1 VATNKQVSTRGA
13 GKGQRLLAGSR
24 DQLLK
29 NLKRVH
35 KLFPD
40 ANPDRDFYRAHGKY
54 ADSAWKVYFPHF
66 RDFVKAAEIA
76 PPKPDSIITVAQ
88 EISVADKL
96 DFELQKL
103 SVKKDGNKKLLE
115 EAKER
120 IRLLEKERDTFLS
133 LETST
138 VKPYVIEP
146 KVPSGS
152 SEAVAFMIASDWHN
166 EERIQRGQVS
176 ELNEYNLDIFAKRAD
191 NFFKGGQRLW
201 DIMRRDQKVPT
212 MVLAL
217 LGDFITGTIHEDAA
231 ESNYLSPADA
241 IMNAEEKII
250 SGINFLLEHT
260 DVQELVIPCHSG
272 NHGRMTKKQRIA
284 TEIGNSLEQVMYCH
298 LAKYFEGNERVK
310 FKIAS
315 GYHSYLHLWDRYLI
329 RFHHGHFI
337 RYQGGV
343 GGLTIPVNK
352 AINDWNKQELY
363 RNVNLDV
370 FGHFHQYTNHGN
382 FVCNGSLIGYN
393 AYAVSI
399 KAAFERP
406 QQSFFLVSHKYMSK
420 TMATPIF
427 VE

>member
-1 VATNKQVSTRGA
+1 MATNKQVSTRGT

-29 NLKRVH
+29 DLKRVH

-40 ANPDRDFYRAHGKY
+40 ANPARDFYRAHGKY
-54 ADSAWKVYFPHF
+54 ADAAWKTYFPHF

-76 PPKPDSIITVAQ
+76 SSKPESIITVAQ
-88 EISVADKL
+88 EVSVADKL

-152 SEAVAFMIASDWHN
+152 SKAVAFMIASDWHN
-166 EERIQRGQVS
+166 EERIRRGEVS
-176 ELNEYNLDIFAKRAD
+176 ELNEYNLDIFAKRSD

-310 FKIAS
+310 FKIAA
-315 GYHSYLHLWDRYLI
+315 GYHSYLHLSGPVPYPLPPRA
-329 RFHHGHFI
+329 FHPLPGRRGRPDHPGQQGHQ
-337 RYQGGV
+337 RLEQAG
-343 GGLTIPVNK
+343 
-352 AINDWNKQELY
+352 
-363 RNVNLDV
+363 
-370 FGHFHQYTNHGN
+370 
-382 FVCNGSLIGYN
+382 
-393 AYAVSI
+393 AV
-399 KAAFERP
+399 P
-406 QQSFFLVSHKYMSK
+406 QRQ
-420 TMATPIF
+420 P
-427 VE
+427 